1 MRISNDELRIMNK
14 NVNNNKI
21 TWINFLHLY
30 QPANADDNRIIEATQ
45 KSYER
50 IVRGLEEHPGVKFTM
65 NISGCLVLRWAELG
79 RADLMERI
87 KRLADK
93 GQIELVGTAAYHP
106 LLPLTHKREIIK
118 QIKENEKILKRYF
131 GQSRPKGFFSP
142 EMAYGSSVAK
152 LIKKLGY
159 KWIILDEVAAVRT
172 QDFACRQVYKDKA
185 SDLKVIF
192 RSRKFSGSYVPDFF
206 RDNNISERVVI
217 TATDGELYGLRH
229 EDPTGE
235 FEKLLNNKKI
245 KTKLIS
251 CYISEFKKIDKI
263 KLRPS
268 NWESTE
274 EELEKKSPY
283 FSWKNRKNKIQKKI
297 WQLADLAYFI
307 VEDREED
314 ENYKWA
320 RWHLVRGLASCTFW
334 WASEKDFSHIFGPFA
349 WSPDEIERG
358 VNELIRSVRS
368 LHDSTARKTKV
379 KAEKLYAKIKEMVWT
394 KHWKYY
400 GKQ

>member
-1 MRISNDELRIMNK
+1 M
-14 NVNNNKI
+14 
-21 TWINFLHLY
+21 HLY
-30 QPANADDNRIIEATQ
+30 QPANADDGRIIEATK

-50 IVRGLEEHPGVKFTM
+50 IVRGLEEHPWVKFTM

-79 RADLMERI
+79 RTDLIERI
-87 KRLADK
+87 KRLVAM
-93 GQIELVGTAAYHP
+93 GQIELTGTVAYHP
-106 LLPLTHKREIIK
+106 LLPLTHKREIVK
-118 QIKENEKILKRYF
+118 QVKENEKILKKYF

-142 EMAYGSSVAK
+142 EMAYGVTVAK

-159 KWIILDEVAAVRT
+159 KWIILDEMAAARA
-172 QDFACRQVYKDKA
+172 QDFLWQQIYKDKA

-192 RSRKFSGSYVPDFF
+192 RSRKFSGSYVPDFL
-206 RDNNISERVVI
+206 NNLTPRPPLLRKEREEAKRMGEVII

-235 FEKLLNNKKI
+235 FEKLLKNKKI

-251 CYISEFKKIDKI
+251 DYISGFKNIDKI

-274 EELEKKSPY
+274 EELKKKSPY
-283 FSWKNRKNKIQKKI
+283 FSWRNKKSKIQKKI
-297 WQLADLAYFI
+297 WQLAELSYEI
-307 VEDREED
+307 VESREDD
-314 ENYKWA
+314 ENYQWA

-368 LHDSTARKTKV
+368 LHDSTARKTKM
-379 KAEKLYAKIKEMVWT
+379 KAEKIYAKIKEMVWT
-394 KHWKYY
+394 RHWKIHE
-400 GKQ
+400 